1 MKPERWQ
8 QIEKVYTAAL
18 QREPSERAAFLDE
31 ACAGDE
37 EMRREVESLLAYQG
51 KAEGFIEAPA
61 LEVAAKCLADRQPG
75 SVVGRSL
82 GPYKILAPLGVGGM
96 GEVYRASDTKLGRD
110 VAVKVLPKA
119 FAQDPE
125 RLARFE
131 REAHLLASLNHPNI
145 AVIHGLEESDG
156 VRYLVL
162 ELVPG
167 ETLAERL
174 AAGPLPVQEPLRIC
188 VQIAEALEAAHEKG
202 IIHRDL
208 KPANIK
214 VTPEGKV
221 KVLDFGLGK
230 AFAGTGTDLSQL
242 PTITVAGTR
251 EGVILGTVAYM
262 SPEQARGKPVDKRT
276 DIWSFGCV
284 AYELLTGRSAFA
296 GETTS
301 DTIAAILERDPDW
314 QALPIST
321 PPKVRD
327 LLGRCLQKDAHRRL
341 RDMGD
346 ARIEMEDALTAP
358 ATAEPAVAAIGG
370 GKGWRRTLL
379 WGLFGLAVGA
389 IVASIAVWN
398 LKPLPPPAPRPMA
411 RLILALSPAERL
423 AGLDRPAV
431 ALSPDG
437 THLVYVGSRG
447 DSEQLYLRSMDE
459 PEGKPIPGT
468 EGALNPFFSP
478 DGRWVGFFAAN
489 KLKKVSTSGG
499 APVILA

>member
-1 MKPERWQ
+1 M
-8 QIEKVYTAAL
+8 
-18 QREPSERAAFLDE
+18 
-31 ACAGDE
+31 
-37 EMRREVESLLAYQG
+37 
-51 KAEGFIEAPA
+51 
-61 LEVAAKCLADRQPG
+61 
-75 SVVGRSL
+75 
-82 GPYKILAPLGVGGM
+82 
-96 GEVYRASDTKLGRD
+96 
-110 VAVKVLPKA
+110 
-119 FAQDPE
+119 
-125 RLARFE
+125 
-131 REAHLLASLNHPNI
+131 
-145 AVIHGLEESDG
+145 
-156 VRYLVL
+156 
-162 ELVPG
+162 
-167 ETLAERL
+167 
-174 AAGPLPVQEPLRIC
+174 
-188 VQIAEALEAAHEKG
+188 
-202 IIHRDL
+202 
-208 KPANIK
+208 
-214 VTPEGKV
+214 
-221 KVLDFGLGK
+221 
-230 AFAGTGTDLSQL
+230 

-358 ATAEPAVAAIGG
+358 ATAEPAVAAIGA

-447 DSEQLYLRSMDE
+447 DSEQLYLRAMDE